1 MLDASHFDELN
12 FKPNYTL
19 SGETE
24 TKINNNHIY
33 NKYMIAIYAA
43 NGNLISRYA
52 GTYTI
57 LEYSTHKIVFED
69 VNKKKCT
76 VIISNGIIT
85 IEEL

>member
-1 MLDASHFDELN
+1 MLDASYFDESGL
-12 FKPNYTL
+12 KPNYTL

-33 NKYMIAIYAA
+33 NKYMIAVYAA
-43 NGNLISRYA
+43 NGNLIRRYS

-57 LEYSTHKIVFED
+57 LEYSAHKIVFED

-76 VIISNGIIT
+76 VIIPNGVIT

>member
-1 MLDASHFDELN
+1 MLDASHFDDSN

-24 TKINNNHIY
+24 TKINNNHTY
-33 NKYMIAIYAA
+33 NMYMITVYAA
-43 NGNLISRYA
+43 NGNLISRYT
-52 GTYTI
+52 GTYSI
-57 LEYSTHKIVFED
+57 LEYSTHKIVFEN

-76 VIISNGIIT
+76 VIVPNGVIT